1 MRFGVYEFE
10 IAQVEGIYAVVPY
23 DFDGATQGIDY
34 AEACE
39 MGADWLKTTIE
50 DYEIHG
56 RALPPATFGNV
67 PRYGGTNVVFAVM
80 AGRETVDKVSAT
92 QAARMLGITPSRV
105 SHMLAS
111 NLLEGW
117 RDGRNT
123 FVTVDSINARL
134 AERPKAGRPKLDL
147 AAAV

>member
-1 MRFGVYEFE
+1 MHFGVYEFE
-10 IAQVEGIYAVVPY
+10 IARMEGVYAVIPY
-23 DFDGATQGIDY
+23 DFAGATQGVDY

-39 MGADWLKTTIE
+39 MGADWLKVTIE

-56 RALPPATFGNV
+56 RELPVATFGNV
-67 PRYGGTNVVFAVM
+67 PRHGGSNVVFAVM
-80 AGRETVDKVSAT
+80 AGRETVEKVNAT
-92 QAARMLGITPSRV
+92 QAAQMLGVTPSRV

-134 AERPKAGRPKLDL
+134 AEHPKAGRPKFE
-147 AAAV
+147 AATA

>member
-1 MRFGVYEFE
+1 M
-10 IAQVEGIYAVVPY
+10 EGIYAVIPY
-23 DFDGATQGIDY
+23 DFDGATQGMDY
-34 AEACE
+34 AGACE

-56 RALPPATFGNV
+56 HELPPATLGNV
-67 PRYGGTNVVFAVM
+67 PRHGGLNVVIAVQ
-80 AGRETVDKVSAT
+80 AGRETVEKVNAT
-92 QAARMLGITPSRV
+92 QAARMLGVTPSRV

-123 FVTVDSINARL
+123 FVTVDSVNARL
-134 AERPKAGRPKLDL
+134 AEHPKAGRPKRG
-147 AAAV
+147 AAVA